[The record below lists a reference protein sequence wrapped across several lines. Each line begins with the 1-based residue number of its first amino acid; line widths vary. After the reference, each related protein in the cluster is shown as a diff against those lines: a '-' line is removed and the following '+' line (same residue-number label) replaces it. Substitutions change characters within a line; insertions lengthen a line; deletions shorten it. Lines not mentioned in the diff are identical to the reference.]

1 MKRILTYMKMEGITD
16 TNNNKLHAILEQVKE
31 TCPKDFVISA
41 VNTTNSGG
49 TISCVSTDKKLSSV
63 SALVIRLNLIT
74 SIKNVKISSS
84 IVKDEDG
91 VTKKQQYK
99 YTISFDY
106 LSFRESR
113 DSNEIDFFGDELTL
127 GDEEAK

>member
-1 MKRILTYMKMEGITD
+1 M
-16 TNNNKLHAILEQVKE
+16 
-31 TCPKDFVISA
+31 ISA

-49 TISCVSTDKKLSSV
+49 TISCISTDKKLSSV

>member
-1 MKRILTYMKMEGITD
+1 MAHYG
-16 TNNNKLHAILEQVKE
+16 
-31 TCPKDFVISA
+31 
-41 VNTTNSGG
+41 
-49 TISCVSTDKKLSSV
+49 
-63 SALVIRLNLIT
+63 RL
-74 SIKNVKISSS
+74 
-84 IVKDEDG
+84 VKDEDG